1 MDEKEII
8 TVPYVALESERARH
22 ERERKHERTL
32 WFIVVLVLTLMLFGT
47 NAGWLAYEAQF
58 SDEVTETV
66 ETSTDGG
73 GNAYGTIISGDNSGV
88 KYGESE
94 SNPDKAASP

>member
-1 MDEKEII
+1 MDTKEII

-47 NAGWLAYEAQF
+47 NAAWISYEAQF
-58 SDEVTETV
+58 SKEEA
-66 ETSTDGG
+66 TDVDLDIDTADGA
-73 GNAYGTIISGDNSGV
+73 AYVAGIGDV
-88 KYGESE
+88 YYGESTNE
-94 SNPDKAASP
+94 NPQDQKANP